1 MANKPKPIKYD
12 ETHSINVS
20 VTNKDE
26 IKNLSDVN
34 ITQFKMVGK
43 TFQTH
48 FDDTIVTCFGPKADG
63 SCILRIQGKPKGST
77 HRVTGHVEIN
87 LKSHHD
93 LNKILQSNLFYDG
106 VASLKLAHFV
116 GYVGESHVINEIKK
130 GTLFDKLF
138 LKTRSGKAPLV
149 NKALILKKG
158 NNDNKKV
165 PHPLYGK
172 SFDPEKMIAL
182 QNKKGQGID
191 LICKVEPTPPPPDWV
206 TFEIKTVMKD
216 KYGANSTPTGG
227 KASDFQEDYI
237 GNIKKHIQFSRDSV
251 LKGINEYELDIK
263 KRILLNQ
270 IENDIKKGSIGGFKL
285 TVGIDSKFD
294 VSSNKKYDSFY
305 IIEDL
310 SK

>member
-1 MANKPKPIKYD
+1 MANKPRPIKYD
-12 ETHSINVS
+12 DTHSINVS

-26 IKNLSDVN
+26 IKKLGDVN

-138 LKTRSGKAPLV
+138 LKTRSGKAPLA
-149 NKALILKKG
+149 NKESRITNG
-158 NNDNKKV
+158 NTDISN
-165 PHPLYGK
+165 PLYGK

-191 LICKVEPTPPPPDWV
+191 LICKIEPTPPPPDWV
-206 TFEIKTVMKD
+206 TFEIKTVMKE
-216 KYGANSTPTGG
+216 KFGANSTPTGG

-237 GNIKKHIQFSRDSV
+237 GNINKHSV
-251 LKGINEYELDIK
+251 LAKQSFYKGGNEYSLGK
-263 KRILLNQ
+263 KRKGNF
-270 IENDIKKGSIGGFKL
+270 IKY
-285 TVGIDSKFD
+285 T
-294 VSSNKKYDSFY
+294 
-305 IIEDL
+305 
-310 SK
+310 

>member
-1 MANKPKPIKYD
+1 MANKPRPIKYD
-12 ETHSINVS
+12 ESHSINVS

-26 IKNLSDVN
+26 IKKLGDVN

-138 LKTRSGKAPLV
+138 LKTRSGKAPLA
-149 NKALILKKG
+149 NKESRIKNGDKDIS
-158 NNDNKKV
+158 N
-165 PHPLYGK
+165 PLYGK

-191 LICKVEPTPPPPDWV
+191 LICKIEPTPPPPDWV

-216 KYGANSTPTGG
+216 KFGANSTPTGG
-227 KASDFQEDYI
+227 KASDFQKDYI
-237 GNIKKHIQFSRDSV
+237 GNISKHSLLAQNSFKHGD
-251 LKGINEYELDIK
+251 NEYNLGKKERDILLDIYK
-263 KRILLNQ
+263 
-270 IENDIKKGSIGGFKL
+270 DINKVNLVGFKL
-285 TVGIDSKFD
+285 TVGIDNKFN
-294 VSSNKKYDSFY
+294 VSNNNKYNQFY
-305 IIEDL
+305 IIERL
-310 SK
+310 NGE

>member
-1 MANKPKPIKYD
+1 MANKPRPIKYD
-12 ETHSINVS
+12 DTHSINVS

-26 IKNLSDVN
+26 IKKLGDVN

-138 LKTRSGKAPLV
+138 LKTRSGKAPLA
-149 NKALILKKG
+149 NKESRITNG
-158 NNDNKKV
+158 NTDIPN
-165 PHPLYGK
+165 PLYGK

-191 LICKVEPTPPPPDWV
+191 LICKIEPTPPPPDWV
-206 TFEIKTVMKD
+206 TFEIKTVMKE
-216 KYGANSTPTGG
+216 KFGANSTPTGG
-227 KASDFQEDYI
+227 KASEIQKDYI
-237 GNIKKHIQFSRDSV
+237 RNLRKHIRLSV
-251 LKGINEYELDIK
+251 VSIDEGINEYKLFEKQLE
-263 KRILLNQ
+263 LLN
-270 IENDIKKGSIGGFKL
+270 IIDNDIKVGNIAGFKL
-285 TVGIDSKFD
+285 VIGIDNKFNT
-294 VSSNKKYDSFY
+294 SGNKKYNSFY
-305 IIEDL
+305 ILEEL
-310 SK
+310 NK

>member
-1 MANKPKPIKYD
+1 MANKPRPIKYD

-26 IKNLSDVN
+26 IKKLGDVN

-48 FDDTIVTCFGPKADG
+48 FDDTIVSCFGPKADG

-149 NKALILKKG
+149 NKELILKKG

-191 LICKVEPTPPPPDWV
+191 LICKIDPPPPDWV

-216 KYGANSTPTGG
+216 KFGANSTPTGG
-227 KASDFQEDYI
+227 KASDFQKDYI
-237 GNIKKHIQFSRDSV
+237 KNLRKHIQLSQDSI
-251 LKGINEYELDIK
+251 LDGINEYGLDRN
-263 KRILLNQ
+263 KRILLNK
-270 IENDIKKGSIGGFKL
+270 IENDAKRGSISGFKL
-285 TVGIDSKFD
+285 TVGIDNKFD
-294 VSSNKKYDSFY
+294 ISSNKKYDSFY

>member
-1 MANKPKPIKYD
+1 MANKPRPIKYD
-12 ETHSINVS
+12 DTHSINVS
-20 VTNKDE
+20 ITNKDE
-26 IKNLSDVN
+26 IKKLGDVN

-138 LKTRSGKAPLV
+138 LKTRSGKAPLA
-149 NKALILKKG
+149 NKESRITNG
-158 NNDNKKV
+158 NTDIPN
-165 PHPLYGK
+165 PLYGK

-191 LICKVEPTPPPPDWV
+191 LICKIEPTPPPPDWV
-206 TFEIKTVMKD
+206 TFEIKTVMKE
-216 KYGANSTPTGG
+216 KFGANSTPTGG
-227 KASDFQEDYI
+227 KASEIQKDYI
-237 GNIKKHIQFSRDSV
+237 RNLRKHIRLSV
-251 LKGINEYELDIK
+251 VSIDEGINEYKLFEKQLE
-263 KRILLNQ
+263 LLN
-270 IENDIKKGSIGGFKL
+270 IIDNDIKVGNIAGFKL
-285 TVGIDSKFD
+285 VIGIDNKFNT
-294 VSSNKKYDSFY
+294 SGNKKYNSFY
-305 IIEDL
+305 ILEEL
-310 SK
+310 NK